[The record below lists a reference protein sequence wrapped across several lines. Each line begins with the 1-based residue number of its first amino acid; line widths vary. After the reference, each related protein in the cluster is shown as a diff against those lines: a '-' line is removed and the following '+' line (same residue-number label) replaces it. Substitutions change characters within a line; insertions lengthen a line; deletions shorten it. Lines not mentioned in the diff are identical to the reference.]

1 MAAEPAVERPP
12 VAVDAS
18 RRGVADL
25 AAPGVSADAPPAPAP
40 VSPDAPMAVAA
51 SSPATLA
58 LAAAPRTPQ
67 PAPRRGAGA
76 PLRIGVSARILHPD
90 SAQALGFRDK
100 TLQYLEASVAHWIM
114 AHGAIVFMV
123 PTLESRSSV
132 QRAAVSLRDY
142 VDALD
147 GLVLQGGA
155 DVSPTTYGE
164 QPLRPEWGGDRT
176 RDLYEIELIWAFV
189 FQQKPV
195 LGICR
200 GMQLLNVAFNGSLV
214 QDIPTEL
221 PQALPHV
228 DATQYEQLH
237 HDIALE
243 PGSRLASLYAAGP
256 QRRVNSI
263 HHQCVKRLGNGLVV
277 EARCPHDGVIEAVRW
292 TGSSFVMGVQWHPEF
307 HSDSAARLEP
317 GPTPL
322 LDSGPIVIDFLEQ
335 CRARA
340 TRAGTVA
347 VARASR

>member
-1 MAAEPAVERPP
+1 MERPP
-12 VAVDAS
+12 VATDAAG
-18 RRGVADL
+18 RAVPEP
-25 AAPGVSADAPPAPAP
+25 AAPGVGADAPPAAAP
-40 VSPDAPMAVAA
+40 VSPDAPAA
-51 SSPATLA
+51 AGGSGSTLA
-58 LAAAPRTPQ
+58 LAPAPRTLQ
-67 PAPRRGAGA
+67 PGPRRGTG
-76 PLRIGVSARILHPD
+76 PPPRIGVSARILHPD

-123 PTLESRSSV
+123 PTLESRSGV

-164 QPLRPEWGGDRT
+164 QPLRPEWSGDRT

-214 QDIPTEL
+214 QDIPTEM

-228 DATQYEQLH
+228 DPAQYEQLH

-243 PGSRLASLYAAGP
+243 SGSRLAALYGEAP
-256 QRRVNSI
+256 RRRVNSI

-307 HSDSAARLEP
+307 HADSAAQLEP
-317 GPTPL
+317 GDAPL

-340 TRAGTVA
+340 ARSAA
-347 VARASR
+347 AAAARARR